1 MNEMLMN
8 TVEEAESGLRKPGR
22 SGWNEADSYIYT
34 IAKTEEGKSA
44 KGKAASVAK
53 EERKIVPLFFATD
66 DNYLPFLAV
75 TIKSMFF
82 IRASDKIM
90 PKGFCALRRT
100 VSIFLS
106 WTLRNA

>member
-66 DNYLPFLAV
+66 DQLSALSCRDDRIVEGKCF
-75 TIKSMFF
+75 
-82 IRASDKIM
+82 
-90 PKGFCALRRT
+90 KGFSL
-100 VSIFLS
+100 
-106 WTLRNA
+106 